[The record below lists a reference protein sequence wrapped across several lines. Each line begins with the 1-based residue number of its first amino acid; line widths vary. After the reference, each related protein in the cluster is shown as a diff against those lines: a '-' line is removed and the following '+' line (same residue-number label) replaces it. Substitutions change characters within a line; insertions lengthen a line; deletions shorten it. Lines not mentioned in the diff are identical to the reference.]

1 MVRLSLFTLDDG
13 ECADAAWVM
22 LDHHFTVKPE
32 VSHDGRE
39 TAVYIYILHGYHPAL
54 RTYCSMP
61 RETAAF
67 FSTWDFY
74 ACRICMDPQVP

>member
-1 MVRLSLFTLDDG
+1 MVRLALFTLDDG

-39 TAVYIYILHGYHPAL
+39 TAVYIYTAWIPPHF
-54 RTYCSMP
+54 TYLL
-61 RETAAF
+61 
-67 FSTWDFY
+67 
-74 ACRICMDPQVP
+74 